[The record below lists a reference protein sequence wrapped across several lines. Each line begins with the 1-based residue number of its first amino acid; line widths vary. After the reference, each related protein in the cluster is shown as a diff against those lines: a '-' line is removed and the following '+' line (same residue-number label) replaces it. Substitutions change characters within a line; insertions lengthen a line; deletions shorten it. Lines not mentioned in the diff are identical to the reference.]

1 MSEKHADIE
10 FGVESRAG
18 IPFHFLMRDVI
29 QFDNSL
35 EDAIRYV
42 IGGVV
47 PAGHYLLRPMTLQ
60 AYPGGSQDLLHMA
73 RSWRWK
79 YESVQ
84 TL

>member
-1 MSEKHADIE
+1 MQSTDFSFMHFVLFSNLAGMSSKGIAMSEKHADIE

-47 PAGHYLLRPMTLQ
+47 PAGHYLL
-60 AYPGGSQDLLHMA
+60 
-73 RSWRWK
+73 
-79 YESVQ
+79 
-84 TL
+84 